1 MCTAKS
7 NLKNQNYRAFNISFF
22 PPQKKYF
29 QMKILVTGS
38 AGFIGFFLTKK
49 LLERGDEVVGLD
61 NINEYYDVNLK
72 YARLAENGIDRAG
85 ITWNTAVKS
94 RTFPNY
100 RFIKL
105 NLEDKREM
113 LALFRKE
120 KFEMVAHLAAQAGV
134 RYSITNPD
142 VYIQANITGFLNVL
156 EACRVNKVLHLVYA
170 SSSSVYGLN
179 EQMPFSVTHGTNHP
193 VSLYAVTKK
202 SNELMAHVYSH
213 LFNIPTT
220 GLRFF
225 TVYGPWGRPDMA
237 YFLFADAILKEQPIV
252 VYNEGHMKRD
262 FTYVDDVVE
271 GIIHVM
277 DKPATPDVTWSG
289 AGPDP
294 SSSSAPWRIYNIGN
308 DNPVELIDFIK
319 EIEKNC
325 GKKAIIEMKDQ
336 ERSDVL
342 STWADINELV
352 SNFYYMPTTT
362 VQTGLKKFIQWFREF
377 YAIEQLETSQVNN
390 VY

>member
-1 MCTAKS
+1 
-7 NLKNQNYRAFNISFF
+7 
-22 PPQKKYF
+22 
-29 QMKILVTGS
+29 MKILVTGS

-72 YARLAENGIDRAG
+72 YARLSENGIDRAG

-156 EACRVNKVLHLVYA
+156 EACRQNKVLHLVYA

-193 VSLYAVTKK
+193 VSLYAATKK

-237 YFLFADAILKEQPIV
+237 YFLFADAILKDKPIV

-262 FTYVDDVVE
+262 FTYVDDIVE
-271 GIIHVM
+271 GIVHVL

-289 AGPDP
+289 TGPDP
-294 SSSSAPWRIYNIGN
+294 S
-308 DNPVELIDFIK
+308 
-319 EIEKNC
+319 C
-325 GKKAIIEMKDQ
+325 
-336 ERSDVL
+336 
-342 STWADINELV
+342 
-352 SNFYYMPTTT
+352 
-362 VQTGLKKFIQWFREF
+362 
-377 YAIEQLETSQVNN
+377 
-390 VY
+390 

>member
-1 MCTAKS
+1 
-7 NLKNQNYRAFNISFF
+7 
-22 PPQKKYF
+22 
-29 QMKILVTGS
+29 MKILVTGS

-61 NINEYYDVNLK
+61 NINEYYDVHLK
-72 YARLAENGIDRAG
+72 YARLQEHGIGRAG
-85 ITWNTAVKS
+85 ITWNAAVKS
-94 RTFPNY
+94 GTFPNY

-105 NLEDKREM
+105 NLEDKREL
-113 LALFRKE
+113 LALFKKE
-120 KFEMVAHLAAQAGV
+120 KFDMIAHLAAQAGV

-142 VYIQANITGFLNVL
+142 VYIQSNITGFLNIL
-156 EACRVNKVLHLVYA
+156 EACRQNKVRHLVYA

-193 VSLYAVTKK
+193 VSLYAATKK

-237 YFLFADAILKEQPIV
+237 YFLFADAILKDKPIV

-262 FTYVDDVVE
+262 FTYVEDVAE
-271 GIIHVM
+271 GIMHVL
-277 DKPATPDVTWSG
+277 DQPATPDATWNGSN
-289 AGPDP
+289 PDP
-294 SSSSAPWRIYNIGN
+294 SCSPAPWRIYNIGN
-308 DNPVELIDFIK
+308 DKPVELIDFIK

-336 ERSDVL
+336 DRSDVL
-342 STWADINELV
+342 TTWADIHELV
-352 SNFYYMPTTT
+352 TNFYYMPTTT
-362 VQTGLKKFIQWFREF
+362 IQTGLKKFIQWFREF
-377 YAIEQLETSQVNN
+377 YAIEQVETSSMNN